1 MVKGGCIFKH
11 SFRRPCHIGHFPIV
25 ERLVERGCAPKHS
38 CHIRHFEHVPIVERL
53 VEGSCGLKHT
63 SYIPHIGHVPIIER
77 LVEALEFAPRKKV
90 HRFALPC
97 PWNVLVEEQFSPSA
111 FLRSFE
117 AVTQQMSHV
126 EPHGGQRAARTCV
139 KAGSS
144 LFLAKNSRLQ
154 IM

>member
-1 MVKGGCIFKH
+1 M
-11 SFRRPCHIGHFPIV
+11 
-25 ERLVERGCAPKHS
+25 EQA
-38 CHIRHFEHVPIVERL
+38 
-53 VEGSCGLKHT
+53 VEGACVVKHT
-63 SYIPHIGHVPIIER
+63 FHIPHIIYVPIIER

-154 IM
+154 II